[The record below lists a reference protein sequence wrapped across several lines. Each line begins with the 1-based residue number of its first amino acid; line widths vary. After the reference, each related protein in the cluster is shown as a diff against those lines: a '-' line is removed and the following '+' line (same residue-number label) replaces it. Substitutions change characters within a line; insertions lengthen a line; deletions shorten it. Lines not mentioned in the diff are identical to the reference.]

1 VIGPKE
7 IKMKKEKVKEIL
19 EWLTLKEVEYV

>member
-1 VIGPKE
+1 VIGLKG

-19 EWLTLKEVEYV
+19 EWPTLKEVKDV